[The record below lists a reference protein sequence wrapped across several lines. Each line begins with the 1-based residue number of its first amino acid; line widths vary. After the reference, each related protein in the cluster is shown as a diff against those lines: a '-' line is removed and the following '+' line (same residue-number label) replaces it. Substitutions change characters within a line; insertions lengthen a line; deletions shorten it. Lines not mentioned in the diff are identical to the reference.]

1 MAVPVEW
8 LSIDLHGVSHAFPIL
23 SIVDRRPRT
32 ASRKQWV
39 LVRAVEKL
47 THGVGNIR
55 SAGQLAKH
63 LMDCSMEHSIL
74 VADKAAVQ
82 SGTITQDEFD
92 AGTRAPRAGLAC
104 THLLTWCWSPIC
116 SSRRDASAD

>member
-1 MAVPVEW
+1 M
-8 LSIDLHGVSHAFPIL
+8 HGVG
-23 SIVDRRPRT
+23 
-32 ASRKQWV
+32 Q
-39 LVRAVEKL
+39 KL

-92 AGTRAPRAGLAC
+92 EKKAALM
-104 THLLTWCWSPIC
+104 
-116 SSRRDASAD
+116 SRI